1 MMSTHRETTRQR
13 QLRTVIVLMLCCMS
27 LLLLTVSCHN
37 DDDDDDSTPTTPSTV
52 TPTPTPGSSDYNIV
66 GAWTYTMTQEGATWD
81 SGTMEFTGT
90 AANGNFTQR
99 TVHNAEYAGTYTVSG
114 SAVSLQGP
122 EDWTGAFSDAN
133 TMSGTWVSNDTPDT
147 GTWTMTRT
155 E

>member
-1 MMSTHRETTRQR
+1 MRPTNRDTTRQR
-13 QLRTVIVLMLCCMS
+13 QLRTMILLMLCGMS
-27 LLLLTVSCHN
+27 LLLLTVSCHS
-37 DDDDDDSTPTTPSTV
+37 DDDDDSSPTTPSTV
-52 TPTPTPGSSDYNIV
+52 TPTPTPGSNDYNIL
-66 GAWTYTMTQEGATWD
+66 GAWTYTMTQEGETWD

-90 AANGNFTQR
+90 AASGNFTQR

-122 EDWTGAFSDAN
+122 EDWTGAFSGAN
-133 TMSGTWVSNDTPDT
+133 TMSGTWVSNDTPDA